1 MIPTRTKRRKSPR
14 DLAESIMLDVLE
26 EIQIS
31 VEKYKAGYIQKIP
44 TTDMD
49 WIVKAHKALTDAK
62 TSDAEVDYLDGMTE
76 DQSVKLE
83 EILEDLMK
91 GNEN

>member
-1 MIPTRTKRRKSPR
+1 MATRTRRRKSPR
-14 DLAESIMLDVLE
+14 DLAESIMQDVLE

-31 VEKYKAGYIQKIP
+31 VEKYKAGYVQHLKQK
-44 TTDMD
+44 DMD
-49 WIVKAHKALTDAK
+49 WVVKAHKALTDAK

-83 EILEDLMK
+83 EILEGLMA

>member
-1 MIPTRTKRRKSPR
+1 MATRTRRKSPR

-31 VEKYKAGYIQKIP
+31 VEKYKAGYNTELKSS
-44 TTDMD
+44 DMD
-49 WIVKAHKALTDAK
+49 WVVKAHKALTDAK

-83 EILEDLMK
+83 EILEDLMA

>member
-1 MIPTRTKRRKSPR
+1 MATRTRRKSPR
-14 DLAESIMLDVLE
+14 DLAESIMQDVLE
-26 EIQIS
+26 EIQFS
-31 VEKYKAGYIQKIP
+31 VEKFKAGHYSHIKQK
-44 TTDMD
+44 DMD
-49 WIVKAHKALTDAK
+49 WVVKAHKALTDAK